1 MLTLN
6 LFFRINNTDLE
17 PILNHLFANILNIL
31 QPVNGQNEYAIK
43 ALMRICLV
51 LQEKTEPYLDPINA
65 KLTELL
71 SAISKVC
78 NLPFILL

>member
-1 MLTLN
+1 M
-6 LFFRINNTDLE
+6 
-17 PILNHLFANILNIL
+17 FANILNIL

-71 SAISKVC
+71 SAISKVYA
-78 NLPFILL
+78 ILFCFQFVLFSFYLK